1 MRPLGRRPRLGYASA
16 RHGTRSPLDESRRQ
30 RAPASCEVEPELRH
44 PHARDEAH
52 RPAPVSSREVPRGP
66 APPRRALGPHLRR
79 RPQARLPAR
88 DSELPDRRL
97 DLEIA
102 RMSQGGVRRRP
113 QENTCD
119 IRLLAL
125 RESAPAA
132 RSGVSPANPP
142 IAQECDSNP
151 CVVRHSDCLR
161 EVAFFEAI
169 PCGGDTA
176 GDPDTWRPGP
186 ARPRRRGAATAD
198 CYLQVLGGGE
208 APGVAVVKRPGFPGA
223 LSTVPTA
230 VWRQRGF
237 VLATVMIAPP

>member
-1 MRPLGRRPRLGYASA
+1 MRPLGRRPRLAMLPPDMA
-16 RHGTRSPLDESRRQ
+16 RGRPWTKAEDR
-30 RAPASCEVEPELRH
+30 ELRQAAKSNRNYGILTH
-44 PHARDEAH
+44 ETKRTDP
-52 RPAPVSSREVPRGP
+52 RPFRSREVPRGP

-142 IAQECDSNP
+142 IAQECDSNR

-161 EVAFFEAI
+161 EVEF
-169 PCGGDTA
+169 
-176 GDPDTWRPGP
+176 
-186 ARPRRRGAATAD
+186 
-198 CYLQVLGGGE
+198 L
-208 APGVAVVKRPGFPGA
+208 
-223 LSTVPTA
+223 
-230 VWRQRGF
+230 
-237 VLATVMIAPP
+237 